1 MRIKKPVLIASFSL
15 ETIKHPKIQ
24 SLLHFITIRLSDIT
38 LGSLVFSEIKGS
50 KVKPNPEA
58 ERLKVGVT

>member
-1 MRIKKPVLIASFSL
+1 MMRIKKPVLIASFSL
-15 ETIKHPKIQ
+15 ETTKHTKIQ

-58 ERLKVGVT
+58 LKVGVT

>member
-1 MRIKKPVLIASFSL
+1 MIASFSL
-15 ETIKHPKIQ
+15 ETTKHPKIQ
-24 SLLHFITIRLSDIT
+24 SLLLLHFITIRLSDII

>member
-1 MRIKKPVLIASFSL
+1 MIATFSL
-15 ETIKHPKIQ
+15 ETTKHPKIQ
-24 SLLHFITIRLSDIT
+24 SLLLLHFITIRLSDIV
-38 LGSLVFSEIKGS
+38 LEFLVFFEIKGS

>member
-1 MRIKKPVLIASFSL
+1 MIASFSL
-15 ETIKHPKIQ
+15 ETTKHPKIQ
-24 SLLHFITIRLSDIT
+24 SLLLLHFITIRLSDII

-50 KVKPNPEA
+50 KLKPNPEV